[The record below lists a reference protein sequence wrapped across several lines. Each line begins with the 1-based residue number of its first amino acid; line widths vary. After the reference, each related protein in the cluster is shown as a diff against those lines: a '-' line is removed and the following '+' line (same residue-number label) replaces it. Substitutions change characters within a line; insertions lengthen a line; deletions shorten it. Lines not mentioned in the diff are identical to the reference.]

1 MSQSK
6 KPDLVER
13 EAVKK
18 LIDDMLDVQFL
29 WIVIPGTLVGSPAF
43 TAATL
48 AMLFSLYVL

>member
-18 LIDDMLDVQFL
+18 LIDDMLVAIKEDKV
-29 WIVIPGTLVGSPAF
+29 PADLPCGRS
-43 TAATL
+43 A
-48 AMLFSLYVL
+48 SRYVDFRELGR